1 MFAIGHRSF
10 WQKIMNAP
18 LNQEVVNDTA
28 KLIMHRLIA
37 RSLGRDPL
45 LIDRAKLSLAKMSAR
60 FPGRAF
66 VEDWNALLRLPAT
79 SLRVLLTRRNQQ
91 MKQLRLSS
99 PFMTAEGV
107 DFSDQSLRRR
117 IRCAAKKLSARA
129 SASKQET
136 WPAAP

>member
-1 MFAIGHRSF
+1 VRTNNVYRLVAFFFSEEGIELCRQGNYVCDRPSLF

-60 FPGRAF
+60 FPNSIQTKF
-66 VEDWNALLRLPAT
+66 
-79 SLRVLLTRRNQQ
+79 
-91 MKQLRLSS
+91 LSS
-99 PFMTAEGV
+99 AVRVSSCRGPM
-107 DFSDQSLRRR
+107 RR
-117 IRCAAKKLSARA
+117 L
-129 SASKQET
+129 Q
-136 WPAAP
+136 